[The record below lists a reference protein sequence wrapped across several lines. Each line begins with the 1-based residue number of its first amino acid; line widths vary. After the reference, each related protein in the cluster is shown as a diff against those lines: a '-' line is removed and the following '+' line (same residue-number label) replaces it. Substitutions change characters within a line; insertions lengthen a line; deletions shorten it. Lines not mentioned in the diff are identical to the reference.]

1 MNGFYGECLRLEIFG
16 QSHAESVGMT
26 LEGVPAGARVDFDA
40 LLRFMQR
47 RNITIPLKDTTDPEN
62 REELIRIGGK
72 GQVPCLVIDGKALY
86 ESMDIIAWLDQ
97 NMA

>member
-1 MNGFYGECLRLEIFG
+1 MPELTLYGRTSCPYC
-16 QSHAESVGMT
+16 VK
-26 LEGVPAGARVDFDA
+26 V
-40 LLRFMQR
+40 LRFMQR

-86 ESMDIIAWLDQ
+86 ESMDLIAWLDQ
-97 NMA
+97 NLA

>member
-1 MNGFYGECLRLEIFG
+1 MTELTLYGRTSCPYC
-16 QSHAESVGMT
+16 VK
-26 LEGVPAGARVDFDA
+26 V
-40 LLRFMQR
+40 LRFMQS

>member
-1 MNGFYGECLRLEIFG
+1 MPELTLYGRTSCPYC
-16 QSHAESVGMT
+16 VK
-26 LEGVPAGARVDFDA
+26 V
-40 LLRFMQR
+40 LRFMQH